1 MAFSIEEKQG
11 KDWVTTKGNEKMAR
25 RPTANK
31 STMKKVAGAAGGT
44 AIASVTGAVISY
56 NRRKGN
62 ATRAGWLT
70 AIPVIIGG
78 AFEIFG
84 NPDATTTRVASTVGT
99 SAAAAGIG
107 DYFAKKIV
115 DAQERQETPAEDYDH
130 EELEEDMDRE
140 LLEEEEV
147 QHPAF
152 QRRAVGSYTED
163 E

>member
-1 MAFSIEEKQG
+1 MAFKVEDIK
-11 KDWVTTKGNEKMAR
+11 TTKV
-25 RPTANK
+25 
-31 STMKKVAGAAGGT
+31 KKVATRRPRKAQKTKMRKVAGVAGGT

-62 ATRAGWLT
+62 TTRAGWLT
-70 AIPVIIGG
+70 AIPVLIGG

-115 DAQERQETPAEDYDH
+115 DAQERQEDIEEDFDQ
-130 EELEEDMDRE
+130 EELEEEMDRE
-140 LLEEEEV
+140 LLEEEQV

-152 QRRAVGSYTED
+152 QRRAVGSFTED
-163 E
+163 D